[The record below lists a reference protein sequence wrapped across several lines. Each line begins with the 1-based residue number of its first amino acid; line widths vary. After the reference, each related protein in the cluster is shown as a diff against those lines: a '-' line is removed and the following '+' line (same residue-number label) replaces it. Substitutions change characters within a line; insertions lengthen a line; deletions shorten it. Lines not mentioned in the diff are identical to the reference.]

1 MDNKTFIVDAER
13 RINMAKDKLSSL
25 NNINPLDEESLS
37 VRPSSREKC
46 KFQIMSKNC
55 IDDRNRFA
63 SNQSKGNSTDRSE
76 GQTGRGNF
84 SSRPLI

>member
-25 NNINPLDEESLS
+25 NNINPLDEESLNVSLS

-46 KFQIMSKNC
+46 K
-55 IDDRNRFA
+55 
-63 SNQSKGNSTDRSE
+63 
-76 GQTGRGNF
+76 
-84 SSRPLI
+84 